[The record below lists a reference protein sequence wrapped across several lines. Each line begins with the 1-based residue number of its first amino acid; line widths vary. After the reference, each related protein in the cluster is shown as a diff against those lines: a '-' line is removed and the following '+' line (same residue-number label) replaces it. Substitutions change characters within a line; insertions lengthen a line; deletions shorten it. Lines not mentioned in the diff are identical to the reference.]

1 LKYLDR
7 NAQAQYL
14 RDERGI
20 PMSSQRLADLASD
33 GLGPKYVLIN
43 GRALSTRE
51 DLDTWVSQEAA
62 RPVVRRSRGKPI
74 ENAVTQAGEACQSRL
89 PSQAA

>member
-20 PMSSQRLADLASD
+20 PMSPQRLADLASD

-51 DLDTWVSQEAA
+51 DLDAWVAEQAA
-62 RPVVRRSRGKPI
+62 RPVIRRSRGRAI
-74 ENAVTQAGEACQSRL
+74 EAADCDHVGEARSRL